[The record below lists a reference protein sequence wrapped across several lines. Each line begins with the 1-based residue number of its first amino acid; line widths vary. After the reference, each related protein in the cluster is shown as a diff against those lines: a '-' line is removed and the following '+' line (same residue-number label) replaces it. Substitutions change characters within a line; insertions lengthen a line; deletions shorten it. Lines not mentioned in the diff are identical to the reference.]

1 LEESKTMRI
10 AVVAVLFL
18 LPLFAGPAAAAESYP
33 TRPVRIIVPYP
44 PGGSTDPTARH
55 LGQWLSEKFGQP
67 VVIDNRPGAGATLGH
82 ALGAQATPDGYTLL
96 LGTSGGLVTGPAF
109 GTKVAYDPVKDY
121 TPIGLAVDVPFL
133 LIVHPSVPAKNVQ
146 ELIALAK
153 AQPGKISFG
162 SAGVGTPNHLGM
174 ELLKSQGKAEFVH
187 VPYKGGGPALVDLM
201 AGRIQAL
208 FGGIPYSAPALN
220 SGKAKVIAVGHPTRV
235 KAYPDVPAV
244 AEVLPGF
251 TNTTWYGILGPK
263 GTPQHVVTRVN
274 AEMKAALA
282 NAEFRKQL
290 EALGLDPV
298 YSTPKELQDR
308 IVSELARWTKV
319 IKEAGIRAPQ

>member
-1 LEESKTMRI
+1 MQMH
-10 AVVAVLFL
+10 AAGVAMLGALIVS
-18 LPLFAGPAAAAESYP
+18 GAAQAAESNYP

-44 PGGSTDPTARH
+44 PGGSTDPTARQ
-55 LGQWLSEKFGQP
+55 LGQWLSEKFGQS

-109 GTKVAYDPVKDY
+109 GTKVSYDPVKDF

-133 LIVHPSVPAKNVQ
+133 LIVHPNVAAKNVQ

-162 SAGVGTPNHLGM
+162 SPGMGTPNHLGM
-174 ELLKSQGKAEFVH
+174 ELLKSMGKAEFVH

-201 AGRIQAL
+201 AGRIHAL

-220 SGKAKVIAVGHPTRV
+220 SGKAKVLAVGHPTRT
-235 KAYPDVPAV
+235 KFYPDVPAV
-244 AEVLPGF
+244 AELLPGF
-251 TNTTWYGILGPK
+251 TNTTWYGLLGPAK
-263 GTPQHVVTRVN
+263 IPQHVVNRVN
-274 AEMKAALA
+274 AEMKVALA
-282 NAEFRKQL
+282 NPEFRKQL

-298 YSTPKELQDR
+298 SSTPKELHDR

-319 IKEAGIRAPQ
+319 IKEAGIGASQ

>member
-1 LEESKTMRI
+1 MKVHAACFALLGASV
-10 AVVAVLFL
+10 AGGVVQ
-18 LPLFAGPAAAAESYP
+18 AAESNYP
-33 TRPVRIIVPYP
+33 TRPVRIVVPYP
-44 PGGSTDPTARH
+44 PGGSTDPTARQ
-55 LGQWLSEKFGQP
+55 LGQWLSEKFGQS

-109 GTKVAYDPVKDY
+109 GTKVAYDPVKDF

-133 LIVHPSVPAKNVQ
+133 LIVHPNVPAKNVQ

-162 SAGVGTPNHLGM
+162 SPGMGTPNHLGM
-174 ELLKSQGKAEFVH
+174 ELLKSMGKAEFVH
-187 VPYKGGGPALVDLM
+187 IPYKGGGPALVDLL

-208 FGGIPYSAPALN
+208 FGGIPYCAPAIN
-220 SGKAKVIAVGHPTRV
+220 SGKAKVLAVGHPTRTRF
-235 KAYPDVPAV
+235 YPDVPAV

-251 TNTTWYGILGPK
+251 TNTTWYGLLGPAK
-263 GTPQHVVTRVN
+263 IPQHVVNKVN
-274 AEMKAALA
+274 AEMKLALA
-282 NAEFRKQL
+282 DPEFRKRL

-298 YSTPKELQDR
+298 SSTPKELHDR

-319 IKEAGIRAPQ
+319 IKEAGIGASS